1 MLTKRHFWGV
11 KHIIELAVNA
21 LVRSGLRLRRPQP
34 CKYLFAPTA
43 HLWGENLIGHPPTVI
58 RGRKAREEGWGS
70 WDVGK
75 FKGRRKN
82 DGDTRCLEKGKER
95 GCSQRDGAGAPAP
108 SLQVLEEIG
117 SMPGRFNLSSR

>member
-34 CKYLFAPTA
+34 CKYLLAPTA

-82 DGDTRCLEKGKER
+82 DGDTGCLEKGRAGLLAVGR
-95 GCSQRDGAGAPAP
+95 GRGPSALAAGPRGDRIHAR
-108 SLQVLEEIG
+108 QV
-117 SMPGRFNLSSR
+117 